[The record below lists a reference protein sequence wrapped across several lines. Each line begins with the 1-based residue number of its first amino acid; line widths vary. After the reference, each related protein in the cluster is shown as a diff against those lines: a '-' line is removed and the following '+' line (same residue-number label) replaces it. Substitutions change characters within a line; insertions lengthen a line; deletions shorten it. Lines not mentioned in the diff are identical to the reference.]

1 MSHLIAI
8 QGKLQLLKLQ
18 NEMRE
23 KMLLEMLQPPLMMI
37 VWFMQTEKQIL
48 FRIFFEKSILILA
61 TISGCS
67 LCKK

>member
-23 KMLLEMLQPPLMMI
+23 KNI
-37 VWFMQTEKQIL
+37 VRDVTT
-48 FRIFFEKSILILA
+48 
-61 TISGCS
+61 TIDDDSMVYANGEADII
-67 LCKK
+67 